1 MGPWCKRGPYCEAV
15 LAMIV
20 GRSQGRSGQVIYR
33 SEATVADQVS
43 GPRPDAETPLR
54 SVVVAYV
61 TGDDAHVEVRRAAQ
75 EHALAH
81 GCAIILYVAD
91 AASWWS
97 EPMPNQWGS
106 EGEGDRFGSRLGPED
121 LEALGRSDV
130 RAQVIEGRE
139 SHVSAFAWLPKDHGA
154 GALAQYASEQVA
166 HLIFVPSE
174 LESIDEL
181 SSLVAGATASEE
193 LGSLAIE
200 VRAVGSKAESVDQ
213 GA

>member
-1 MGPWCKRGPYCEAV
+1 
-15 LAMIV
+15 L
-20 GRSQGRSGQVIYR
+20 
-33 SEATVADQVS
+33 ADQPS
-43 GPRPDAETPLR
+43 GKRSDAEAPLR

-61 TGDDAHVEVRRAAQ
+61 TGDDAHVDVRRAAQ
-75 EHALAH
+75 EHAQAH
-81 GCAIILYVAD
+81 GCAVILYVAD
-91 AASWWS
+91 AASWLS

-130 RAQVIEGRE
+130 RAQVIEGRK
-139 SHVSAFAWLPKDHGA
+139 SHVPVFAWLPKDHGA
-154 GALAQYASEQVA
+154 GALARYAGEQGA

-193 LGSLAIE
+193 LGRPGIE
-200 VRAVGSKAESVDQ
+200 VRAVRPKATSVDD